1 MKYRIKYRREAASYL
16 RRLPPEWQ
24 ARIMEG
30 LDRLAEDPED
40 QSLDVK
46 RLSGQRAF
54 RLREGK
60 YRVIFER
67 HDDVLL
73 ILIVTIGPRGDVYK
87 R

>member
-1 MKYRIKYRREAASYL
+1 MRYRIRYRQEAASYL
-16 RRLPPEWQ
+16 RRLAPEWRD
-24 ARIMEG
+24 RIVASI
-30 LDRLAEDPED
+30 DRLAEDPGD
-40 QSLDVK
+40 KSLDVK

-67 HDDVLL
+67 HDDIIL
-73 ILIVTIGPRGDVYK
+73 ILIVSIGPRGDVYK